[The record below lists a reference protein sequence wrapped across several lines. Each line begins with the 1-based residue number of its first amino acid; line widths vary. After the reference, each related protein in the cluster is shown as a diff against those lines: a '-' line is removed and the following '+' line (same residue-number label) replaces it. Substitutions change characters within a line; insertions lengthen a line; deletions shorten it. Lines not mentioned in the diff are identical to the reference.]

1 MSRPISLKSS
11 PLKQDAGKILIPPDL
26 REKQVTASDPARSIW
41 VSANAGSGKTHVLT
55 QRVIRLLLSGVAP
68 SKILCLTFTKAAA
81 AQMATRVFKTLAEW
95 TTLEDAALRAAII
108 ESGAPSPNAVDLVLA
123 RRLFTRTIETP
134 GGLKIQ
140 TIHAFCERLLHL
152 FPFEANVP
160 ARFEV
165 ADDLRTQDMLGQARQ
180 AMIAEAQRQPGLLG
194 QALALVV
201 DLAGAATVPLLLSNA
216 MRLRAKSRGTTR
228 GIDRQKE
235 LPRRLGAGNLLSVA
249 AVRTA
254 MIEDGI
260 AAARWQE
267 LARLFDEGGANDRK
281 QAARLRDAE
290 AILSQHDDPARLQ
303 ATVAAYSSVF
313 FTDKGERRA
322 SLATTKIATTHPGFK
337 DDLVREQDRLVGLRT
352 NLKVAEAIERTEALV
367 LLADATLQRY
377 EHAKIVG
384 GLLDFDDLI
393 DRTLALLDRSDSGWV
408 LHKLDAG
415 IDHVLVDEAQDT
427 SESQWRILERLTQD
441 FSTGL
446 GGRDPH
452 RSFFVVGDD
461 KQSIFSFQG
470 AAPLMFDTMRSSF
483 ERRFKAGRKP
493 FERVSLKTS
502 FRSVPGI
509 LDAVDTVFSLD
520 AHQDGLVRKPDVWP
534 LHESIKGSLPS
545 HVELWPAIG
554 AAKVED
560 PSDWSIPLDV
570 PSEREPPSLV
580 ADRVARKIADLTRP
594 SSRDFV
600 HDKRGTRRRAIR
612 PGDILILVRT
622 RNAFFEAV
630 IRALKR
636 HHVRVAGA
644 DRLDVGNHIAV
655 MDLAAAGRTALL
667 PSDDLSLACLLKS
680 PLFGLADDD
689 LIHLAP
695 HRRGTLIEALAASDD
710 PRHRRAHDTIV
721 RWSERAPLT
730 TPFAFYME
738 LLGRD
743 GGRRLMEARLGPEAH
758 DAIDEF
764 LRLAL
769 LHEQQGAPSLGTF
782 LADIAML
789 ETSIKR
795 DMENTTDAVRVM
807 TVHAAKGLEAKV
819 VFLPDTC
826 GVPSTRFDPTIFDLD
841 KDDGGGGTHTP
852 LLVWSPHK
860 GDDPLEVETAR
871 AAERQATMRE
881 YRRLLYVALTRAEE
895 RLYVAGFYAAKAPPE
910 ECWNMMIERAFP
922 EADIVPAFWDEQETI
937 RRIVTP
943 GVTVEA
949 PLPPASDPQGR
960 LDFLPD
966 WLSRPIEAEEPSQS
980 RIRPSKR
987 DPVGDSSSVASPGM
1001 DRPSIEVKRR
1011 AAIAYGT
1018 ALHLLLQHLP
1028 PLPAAMREAA
1038 ARTFLAARQGMID
1051 PDRHDAVTAEALA
1064 VIAMPE
1070 LAELFGPD
1078 ARAEVPLMG
1087 RAADGSII
1095 AGTVDR
1101 LVATDGAII
1110 FADFKT
1116 GWPSAET
1123 PVAYVRQMALY
1134 GQILAPLW
1142 PGRILRPLL
1151 VWTSVP
1157 RVVRLSP

>member
-1 MSRPISLKSS
+1 MSK
-11 PLKQDAGKILIPPDL
+11 AGPSKLVIPPDL
-26 REKQVTASDPARSIW
+26 REKQVAASDPARSIW

-81 AQMATRVFKTLAEW
+81 AQMATRVFKTLSDW
-95 TTLEDAALRAAII
+95 TVLEDAALRAEIG
-108 ESGAPSPNAVDLVLA
+108 ETGAPPPSAVDLLLA

-165 ADDLRTQDMLGQARQ
+165 ADDLRTQEMLAQARH
-180 AMIAEAQRQPGLLG
+180 AMIMEAQRTPGALG
-194 QALALVV
+194 NALSLVV
-201 DLAGAATVPLLLSNA
+201 DLAGAAAVPGLLATA
-216 MRLRAKSRGTTR
+216 MRLRAKTR
-228 GIDRQKE
+228 GVDRQGE
-235 LPRRLGAGNLLSVA
+235 LPHRLGAGNLVSVA
-249 AVRTA
+249 AVRLA

-260 AAARWQE
+260 APKRWMD
-267 LARLFDEGGANDRK
+267 LAHTFDGGSSNDRK
-281 QAARLRDAE
+281 QAKRLRDADTV
-290 AILSQHDDPARLQ
+290 LSQQDDPARLQ
-303 ATVAAYSSVF
+303 ATVEAYCGLF
-313 FTDKGERRA
+313 FTDQGDPRA
-322 SLATTKIATTHPGFK
+322 SLVTAKMAGLHSGLKEELQT
-337 DDLVREQDRLVGLRT
+337 EQDRLIGLKA
-352 NLKVAEAIERTEALV
+352 NLKTAELIERTEAL
-367 LLADATLQRY
+367 LLLTDATLRRY
-377 EHAKIVG
+377 EHAKIAG

-427 SESQWRILERLTQD
+427 SEAQWRILERLTQD

-483 ERRFKAGRKP
+483 ERRFRAGRKP

-509 LDAVDTVFSLD
+509 LDAVNTVFSLD
-520 AHQDGLVRKPDVWP
+520 AHQDGLVRKPDIWP
-534 LHESIKGSLPS
+534 GHESIKASLPS

-554 AAKVED
+554 ATAVEK
-560 PSDWSIPLDV
+560 PADWAIPVDM

-580 ADRVARKIADLTRP
+580 ADRVARKIADLTHHD
-594 SSRDFV
+594 SRDFV
-600 HDKRGTRRRAIR
+600 HDERGTRRRAIR

-636 HHVRVAGA
+636 YRVDVAGA

-655 MDLAAAGRTALL
+655 MDLAAAGRVALL
-667 PSDDLSLACLLKS
+667 PTDDLSLACLLKS
-680 PLFGLADDD
+680 PLFGLTDDD
-689 LIHLAP
+689 LIRLAP
-695 HRRGTLIEALAASDD
+695 RREGALIDALAASSN
-710 PRHRRAHDTIV
+710 PRHQAAHETIT
-721 RWSERAPLT
+721 RWTEQVT
-730 TPFAFYME
+730 QGTPFAFYME

-769 LHEQQGAPSLGTF
+769 LHEQQGAPSLGSF
-782 LADIAML
+782 LADIAL
-789 ETSIKR
+789 LDTSIKR
-795 DMENTTDAVRVM
+795 DMENASDAVRVM
-807 TVHAAKGLEAKV
+807 TVHAAKGLEAKI

-826 GVPSTRFDPTIFDLD
+826 GVPDPRFDPTIFDLD
-841 KDDGGGGTHTP
+841 KDEGGLAGRMP
-852 LLVWSPHK
+852 LLAWSPRK
-860 GDDPLEVETAR
+860 AEDPPAIETAR
-871 AAERQATMRE
+871 TAERQAIMRE

-895 RLYVAGFYAAKAPPE
+895 RLYIAGFYNAKDPPD
-910 ECWNMMIERAFP
+910 ECWNKMIERALP
-922 EADIVPAFWDEQETI
+922 EAETMPAFWDEKETI

-943 GVTVEA
+943 GGGADA
-949 PLPPASDPQGR
+949 PVPPGYDPQGT
-960 LDFLPD
+960 LPFLPD
-966 WLSRPIEAEEPSQS
+966 WLSRPILASE
-980 RIRPSKR
+980 RTLTVLRPSE
-987 DPVGDSSSVASPGM
+987 GD
-1001 DRPSIEVKRR
+1001 RR
-1011 AAIAYGT
+1011 EDLAILGKARREALAYGT

-1028 PLPAAMREAA
+1028 SRPPAERKASGAA
-1038 ARTFLAARQGMID
+1038 FLAARHETID
-1051 PDRHDAVTAEALA
+1051 PSKHDALIAEALA

-1070 LAELFGPD
+1070 LAALFGAE
-1078 ARAEVPLMG
+1078 ARAEVPLIG
-1087 RAADGSII
+1087 RAADGSIVS
-1095 AGTVDR
+1095 GTVDR
-1101 LVATDGAII
+1101 LVTTDDSVI

-1116 GWPSAET
+1116 GPPRTEVPA
-1123 PVAYVRQMALY
+1123 AYARQITLY
-1134 GQILAPLW
+1134 GEILASLW
-1142 PGRILRPLL
+1142 PGRALRPLL
-1151 VWTSVP
+1151 VWTAEP
-1157 RVVRLSP
+1157 RVAHLGAIGRVS